1 LTEFSSL
8 FSECIENVN
17 QSFGIL
23 DISYS
28 NRFDPYCNW
37 IVGNAGIPQAVAI
50 VSINQMNFSD
60 YGRYITFFLI
70 ALSGWRPCLA
80 LRHNNHQ
87 LLLVSVMCGMEVF
100 TVRLVWSSG
109 WGLVLV
115 DDLTIRATY
124 IYIHGSNHLLRNISL
139 TEVELSPNKTFLH
152 IFTVTTWKYLTEMA
166 RRFLLDMDGIPLL
179 LIRLRVCKKLPLKTQ
194 KISRYRFLSS
204 TSGAL
209 LKYLTAPWRNL
220 WI

>member
-1 LTEFSSL
+1 M
-8 FSECIENVN
+8 N

-50 VSINQMNFSD
+50 VSISQMNFSD
-60 YGRYITFFLI
+60 YGRYITFFSYRIIRLK
-70 ALSGWRPCLA
+70 ALLSWRPCLSGWRPC

-115 DDLTIRATY
+115 NDHTIRATY

-166 RRFLLDMDGIPLL
+166 RRFLLDMDGIPLP

-194 KISRYRFLSS
+194 KISRYRSLSS
-204 TSGAL
+204 TSGVL